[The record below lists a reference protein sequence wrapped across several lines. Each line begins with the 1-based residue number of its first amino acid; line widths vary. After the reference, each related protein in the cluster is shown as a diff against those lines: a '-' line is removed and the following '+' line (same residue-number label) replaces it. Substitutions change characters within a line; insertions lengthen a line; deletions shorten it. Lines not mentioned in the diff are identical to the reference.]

1 MKFLLF
7 AGAAA
12 TVMGQDMAACLGDV
26 NKVAELM
33 TCGAK
38 ITETDMCKSAQASTD
53 CGIASGC
60 YDQDECDAAIVVA
73 KAAGC
78 EGFTCAPGCFPAT
91 ALVELSN
98 GKTKSMDQLVIGDKV
113 RVGPKEFSEVYYF
126 SSEMPETTS
135 KFVSIAT
142 SKNTLHLTQGHYLY
156 VNGEL
161 VQAKTVKVGDVI
173 TTANGTKEPV
183 TSVDAKWAPGLYN
196 PHTMTGDIVV
206 DGVLTSTYTDAV
218 HPTLAHALLMP
229 LRQMYTAGASFGP
242 TFQAMS
248 KSVPTWV
255 RDAIKAAY

>member
-12 TVMGQDMAACLGDV
+12 TVMAETCSSDAAKVLEVFACVAKLDMMGDAC
-26 NKVAELM
+26 
-33 TCGAK
+33 TYQQGA
-38 ITETDMCKSAQASTD
+38 ID
-53 CGIASGC
+53 CGNASGC
-60 YDQDECDAAIVVA
+60 YDQDDCDDLIASA
-73 KAAGC
+73 KALNC
-78 EGFTCAPGCFPAT
+78 DVTCAPGCFPAT